1 MIHPMIDPAKALL
14 VTAWADTIQV
24 QPKYNAPAGFSQQSV
39 QRITSF
45 LLPNVWPGEKLVAFS
60 HLAIFCSLTSFS
72 QLAV

>member
-1 MIHPMIDPAKALL
+1 MIHPAKALL
-14 VTAWADTIQV
+14 VTVWADTIQV
-24 QPKYNAPAGFSQQSV
+24 QLKYHAPAGFSQQSV

-45 LLPNVWPGEKLVAFS
+45 LLPNVWPGEKLVVFS